1 MCVCSCVCAKCSNT
15 YSQCQ
20 KYIPQLFQ
28 KYNLLYVDMNCI
40 FFFGRIDS
48 RDKVSND
55 SLSISNAGSLFFFQ
69 FQENCQQKAQLVTN
83 RLNFFDEMS
92 IMFYHYLSVVYHE
105 KNAYSIKYQIR

>member
-1 MCVCSCVCAKCSNT
+1 MCAKCSNT

-28 KYNLLYVDMNCI
+28 KYNLLCVDMNCI

-55 SLSISNAGSLFFFQ
+55 SLSISNAGSLFFFSIPRKLPAKSATSNKSA
-69 FQENCQQKAQLVTN
+69 E
-83 RLNFFDEMS
+83 FF
-92 IMFYHYLSVVYHE
+92 
-105 KNAYSIKYQIR
+105 R